1 MSLERH
7 PASPGSPLHNIPLLG
22 LLGLLFLLISP
33 LAVQGQVTVMTFA
46 GNVSGNVG
54 TNNYGR
60 SDGFG
65 NAASFNNPTGVAMDA
80 AGAITIIV
88 RMRQ

>member
-1 MSLERH
+1 MSDTDVPR
-7 PASPGSPLHNIPLLG
+7 ASPS
-22 LLGLLFLLISP
+22 
-33 LAVQGQVTVMTFA
+33 FA
-46 GNVSGNVG
+46 GVASTQHSLAGTTWTAVSADFPSGGAGAGN
-54 TNNYGR
+54 R
-60 SDGFG
+60 DDFDGFG